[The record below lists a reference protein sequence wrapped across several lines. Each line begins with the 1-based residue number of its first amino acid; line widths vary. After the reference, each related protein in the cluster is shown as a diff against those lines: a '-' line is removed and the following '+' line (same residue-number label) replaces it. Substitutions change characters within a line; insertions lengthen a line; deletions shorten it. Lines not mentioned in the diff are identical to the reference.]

1 MNSLVV
7 DPVEVVPV
15 VDVWLVVDGVVTVV
29 EEVVDSGVVVSVL
42 VVLSVDWV
50 VVLTVVPVVV
60 EPEAKTSR
68 KHVYNEKSH
77 TKTIENWNDQGDVR
91 F

>member
-60 EPEAKTSR
+60 EPAAKTPR
-68 KHVYNEKSH
+68 KTY
-77 TKTIENWNDQGDVR
+77 I
-91 F
+91 

>member
-1 MNSLVV
+1 MKMNSLVV

-60 EPEAKTSR
+60 EPAAKTPR
-68 KHVYNEKSH
+68 KTY
-77 TKTIENWNDQGDVR
+77 I
-91 F
+91 

>member
-29 EEVVDSGVVVSVL
+29 EEVVDSGVVMSVL

-60 EPEAKTSR
+60 EPAAKTPR
-68 KHVYNEKSH
+68 KTY
-77 TKTIENWNDQGDVR
+77 I
-91 F
+91 

>member
-1 MNSLVV
+1 MNSLVE

-60 EPEAKTSR
+60 EPAAKTPR
-68 KHVYNEKSH
+68 KTY
-77 TKTIENWNDQGDVR
+77 I
-91 F
+91 